1 MHSTSTGMAQMKPSY
16 KCETCQLSFKHQS
29 EFLRHQN
36 NKRSCLPPG
45 RSRYVCDLCT
55 RTFSRSAKLQAH
67 LKSAAHRARVVETG
81 GTLEALEGED
91 APAPETSVE
100 PEVPEEVPVIDLSPC
115 TVCDTVPFT
124 SELRRDNHYSSQTH
138 RDAVRKAER
147 RRAREEEAIAAA
159 EVDEGLAE
167 STDPIIQDEYDDV
180 AARRMADVEDS
191 DEEGHPSRASA
202 PVPDHLQ
209 AAFDANPFCIPS
221 CDEWIVSGL
230 TDDQTVWFDR
240 LQPEGVTGTFP
251 VAFNLLSQALGYAD
265 HQTAAA
271 SLSGSFTDGRDY
283 RRGARRLYLTLSAAQ
298 LFSHIAPGTDSTTI
312 RSMYTRVSE
321 RVQEHD
327 VLDRLHEVFHA
338 TRLARHESVLANCLG
353 RGYVYLSQPM
363 LINGIWRA
371 KPGHTD
377 GTLKERY
384 HGLRAQFG
392 TGESQ
397 FLFDRVARA
406 DNSSAV
412 EDALLTNSRLSS
424 KRCPVA
430 LPNGNKSTETF
441 ETGTM
446 TRRDIHREFDRIA
459 RLHGRMFES
468 VKTESE
474 RRDTEKYLHV
484 ERCTELSL
492 RQEAERTQQ
501 GRNLVR
507 LAELDLERLRYREAR
522 SRE

>member
-1 MHSTSTGMAQMKPSY
+1 
-16 KCETCQLSFKHQS
+16 
-29 EFLRHQN
+29 
-36 NKRSCLPPG
+36 
-45 RSRYVCDLCT
+45 
-55 RTFSRSAKLQAH
+55 
-67 LKSAAHRARVVETG
+67 VETG
-81 GTLEALEGED
+81 GTLEPLEGDD
-91 APAPETSVE
+91 ATAEETSVE
-100 PEVPEEVPVIDLSPC
+100 PEVPEEVPMIDLSPC

-124 SELRRDNHYSSQTH
+124 SELRRDNHYNSRTH
-138 RDAVRKAER
+138 RDAVRKEER

-159 EVDEGLAE
+159 EVDEGLGE
-167 STDPIIQDEYDDV
+167 SADPIIQDVYDDV
-180 AARRMADVEDS
+180 AARRMGDVEDS
-191 DEEGHPSRASA
+191 DEEGSPSQTSA

-221 CDEWIVSGL
+221 CDDWITSGL
-230 TDDQTVWFDR
+230 ADDQAVWFDR

-251 VAFNLLSQALGYAD
+251 VAFDLLWQALGYAD

-271 SLSGSFTDGRDY
+271 ALAASFTNGRDY
-283 RRGARRLYLTLSAAQ
+283 KRCSRGLRLTLSAAQ
-298 LFSHIAPGTDSTTI
+298 LLSHTTPGLDATSI
-312 RSMYTRVSE
+312 RNMYTRVSE
-321 RVQEHD
+321 RAQEHI
-327 VLDRLHEVFHA
+327 VLTMLHEVFHA
-338 TRLARHESVLANCLG
+338 ARLARHESVLANCLG

-377 GTLKERY
+377 GTLKDRY

-406 DNSSAV
+406 DNSTAV
-412 EDALLTNSRLSS
+412 EDALLTKSRLSS

-430 LPNGNKSTETF
+430 LPNGNTSTETF
-441 ETGTM
+441 EISTM

-474 RRDTEKYLHV
+474 RRDSEKYLHV
-484 ERCTELSL
+484 ERCTELAL

-507 LAELDLERLRYREAR
+507 LAELDLERLRHQT
-522 SRE
+522 SG